1 MVGDKTVNQHA
12 LMIWRKIGQGKE
24 EFAGLYEEVRKAFSD
39 NMMFEQR
46 PEGSENT
53 GLVDI

>member
-1 MVGDKTVNQHA
+1 MVGDKTVDQHA

-24 EFAGLYEEVRKAFSD
+24 GFAGLYEEVRKAFSD
-39 NMMFEQR
+39 NTMFEQR